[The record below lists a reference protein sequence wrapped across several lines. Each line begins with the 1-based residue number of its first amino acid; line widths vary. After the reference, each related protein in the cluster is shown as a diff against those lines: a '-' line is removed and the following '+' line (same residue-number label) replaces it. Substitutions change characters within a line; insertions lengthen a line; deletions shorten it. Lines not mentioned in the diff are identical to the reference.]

1 MLKKMIKMSLKL
13 LNDITL
19 PQIHSDNY
27 MKGKKTLFIC
37 GSWIVT
43 RKESVPGQVNSPALP
58 L

>member
-27 MKGKKTLFIC
+27 MKGKKTLFLFVAA
-37 GSWIVT
+37 GS
-43 RKESVPGQVNSPALP
+43 
-58 L
+58 